1 MKKAVMKNIE
11 PAYSF
16 RHELDEVH
24 KRNRRNPAL
33 IPRENETSVDES
45 WSIVLPDNADYL
57 IEYAATDLQDYFRVS
72 MNLNLPLS
80 REEKERCIVLDIWNC
95 PTGPTKNA
103 PKRAFHL
110 EVTETQIRITG
121 SDPAGVAQGCYYL
134 EDRMNLREAPYL
146 ERGSERCERMFSP
159 RMVHSGWGL
168 DQFPDS
174 HLNAIAHAGF
184 DSVLLFV
191 KGPGQTTHGFMDFND
206 LIERCEKFG
215 LGVYFYSYLP
225 SFKHPDEPDAEAF
238 FEKSYGEVFR
248 QSPKAKGLI
257 LVGES
262 CVFPSKDE
270 RTTGKPRPANIGD
283 DARKGAVSTD
293 QDFSVTVDSRPNPGF
308 FPCRDYPQW
317 LNAVKK
323 AVRKYA
329 PEADIVFWTYNW
341 GNVSANERL
350 ELIRNLPQDV
360 TLLAT
365 FEMFDSIEKY
375 PNHRMMQP
383 DYSITSPGPG
393 FYFRSEAE
401 AAKERGLKLYS
412 MTNTAGRTWDFGVVP
427 YIPTPYQW
435 FKRFRAMKKAQDDW
449 GLSGIMDSHHYGWFP
464 SEINECARWY
474 FRSPEPDPEEILRQ
488 IAERDFGSEA
498 ASEALEGWRLWS
510 EAIDSYTPGFDDQTG
525 PLRVGPAYPLI
536 FHPILYPYTTQKL
549 VYPTTPQSA
558 AGTRW
563 IEAFYQPEQIP
574 GMSNCGRRIAEDVK
588 IMSHALETWERGTA
602 LMRKM
607 LEKVPE
613 SKRANA
619 EKMVGVGDFCGHAI
633 RTMVHVKRWWMLN
646 KRLEI
651 EYDLVKANALLDE
664 MLELIEAEERNVTET
679 IPLTEADSRLGWEPS
694 MDYVGG
700 TWHLK
705 WKLYQLD
712 NLKTKIIPAYRTSI

>member
-1 MKKAVMKNIE
+1 MKE
-11 PAYSF
+11 PSYSF
-16 RHELDEVH
+16 RKELDKVH
-24 KRNRRNPAL
+24 KPDRRNSAL
-33 IPRENETSVDES
+33 TPTESEICVNES
-45 WSIVLPDNADYL
+45 WCIVLPDDAAPL
-57 IEYAATDLQDYFRVS
+57 LEYAARDLQDYFQVS
-72 MNLNLPLS
+72 MNLNLPLRKTAAEHS
-80 REEKERCIVLDIWNC
+80 IVLEMDSKSGRKARSFEF
-95 PTGPTKNA
+95 T
-103 PKRAFHL
+103 
-110 EVTETQIRITG
+110 VTEKQIRITG
-121 SDPAGVAQGCYYL
+121 SDPAGVAQGVYYL
-134 EDRMNLREAPYL
+134 EDRMNLREAPFL
-146 ERGSERCERMFSP
+146 ERGSQWHERLFSP

-184 DSVLLFV
+184 DSVLIFV
-191 KGPGQTTHGFMDFND
+191 KGPNRTTHGPMDFND
-206 LIERCEKFG
+206 LIGRCAKFG
-215 LGVYFYSYLP
+215 LDVYFYSYLP
-225 SFKHPDEPDAEAF
+225 SFKHPDEPDAESF
-238 FEKSYGEVFR
+238 FEQSYGEVFR
-248 QSPKAKGLI
+248 LSPKAKGLI

-283 DARKGAVSTD
+283 KAANANVTTD
-293 QDFSVTVDSRPNPGF
+293 QDFSATIDSRPNPGF

-341 GNVSANERL
+341 GKAPADVRL
-350 ELIRNLPQDV
+350 ELIRNLPLDV

-365 FEMFDSIEKY
+365 FEMFDPILKY

-383 DYSITSPGPG
+383 DYSITNPGPG
-393 FYFRSEAE
+393 FYFRSEAQ

-474 FRSPEPDPEEILRQ
+474 FRSPETDPEEILRK
-488 IAERDFGSEA
+488 IAERDFGKDA
-498 ASEALEGWRLWS
+498 APEALEGWKLWS
-510 EAIDSYTPGFDDQTG
+510 KAIDSYTPGFDDQAG
-525 PLRVGPAYPLI
+525 PLRVGPSYPLV
-536 FHPILYPYTTQKL
+536 FQPILYPFSEGKI
-549 VYPTTPQSA
+549 VYPSSPASPV
-558 AGTRW
+558 GSRW
-563 IEAFYQPEQIP
+563 IHPVYQPEQVP
-574 GMSNCGRRIAEDVK
+574 GMSYCGRRIAEDAK
-588 IMSHALETWERGTA
+588 IMGAASEIWEHGTA
-602 LMRKM
+602 VMRKM

-619 EKMVGVGDFCGHAI
+619 EKTVGVGIFCGHAI
-633 RTMVHVKRWWMLN
+633 RTMVHVKRWWLLN

-651 EYDLVKANALLDE
+651 EYDPAKANALLDE
-664 MLELIEAEERNVTET
+664 MLELIEAEIRNVTET
-679 IPLTEADSRLGWEPS
+679 IPLTDADSRLGWEPS
-694 MDYVGG
+694 MDYIGG

-705 WKLYQLD
+705 WKLYQLN
-712 NLKTKIIPAYRTSI
+712 NLKEHTIPAYRKTVNWENS

>member
-1 MKKAVMKNIE
+1 MNSEKKYE
-11 PAYSF
+11 F
-16 RHELDEVH
+16 RGCLDDVH
-24 KRNRRNPAL
+24 ASGRRDRQAL
-33 IPRENETSVDES
+33 HHSGECVVDER
-45 WSIVLPDNADYL
+45 WKIVCSEDTLA
-57 IEYAATDLQDYFRVS
+57 IAQDLQDYFARS
-72 MNLNLPLS
+72 MELLLPLS
-80 REEKERCIVLDIWNC
+80 GRAGGERE
-95 PTGPTKNA
+95 
-103 PKRAFHL
+103 
-110 EVTETQIRITG
+110 IRLRVSGRGRSRGYRLRVAENEIEISG
-121 SDPAGVAQGCYYL
+121 NDLAGCRIGAINL
-134 EDRMNLREAPYL
+134 EDRMNLREAPFV
-146 ERGSERCERMFSP
+146 EFMDQSFEVMFSP

-184 DSVLLFV
+184 DSVLIFV
-191 KGPGQTTHGFMDFND
+191 KGPNQTTHGFMDFNN
-206 LIERCEKFG
+206 LIDRCEKFG
-215 LGVYFYSYLP
+215 LDVYFYSYLP
-225 SFKHPDEPDAEAF
+225 SFKHPEDPDSEAF

-270 RTTGKPRPANIGD
+270 RTTGKPRPANMGD
-283 DARKGAVSTD
+283 KAGSGSVTTD
-293 QDFSVTVDSRPNPGF
+293 QDFSVTIDSRPNPGF

-341 GNVSANERL
+341 GRAPADARL

-360 TLLAT
+360 TLLVT
-365 FEMFDSIEKY
+365 FEMGELIEKY
-375 PNHRMMQP
+375 PNHRMMEP
-383 DYSITSPGPG
+383 DYSITFPGPG

-412 MTNTAGRTWDFGVVP
+412 MTNTGGRTWDFGVVP

-449 GLSGIMDSHHYGWFP
+449 GLCGIMDCHHYGWFP

-474 FRSPEPDPEEILRQ
+474 FRSPGTDPEEILRQ
-488 IAERDFGSEA
+488 IAERDFGKDA
-498 ASEALEGWRLWS
+498 AADAMEGWRLWS
-510 EAIDSYTPGFDDQTG
+510 EAIDSYTPGFDDQAG

-536 FHPILYPYTTQKL
+536 FQPILYPYAEQKL
-549 VYPTTPQSA
+549 VYPTTPQST
-558 AGTRW
+558 AGARW
-563 IEAFYQPEQIP
+563 IHPFYQPEQIP
-574 GMSNCGRRIAEDVK
+574 GMSHCGRRIAEDVK
-588 IMSHALETWERGTA
+588 IMGAASEIWERGTA
-602 LMRKM
+602 VMRKM
-607 LEKVPE
+607 LEKVPD
-613 SKRANA
+613 SKRSHA

-633 RTMVHVKRWWMLN
+633 RTMVHVKRWWLLN
-646 KRLEI
+646 RRLEI
-651 EYDLVKANALLDE
+651 EYDPEKANALLDG
-664 MLELIEAEERNVTET
+664 MLALIDAEIRNVTAT

-705 WKLYQLD
+705 WKLYQLN
-712 NLKTKIIPAYRTSI
+712 NLKEHTIPAYRETTGYDGEKI